1 MEPGDPRATL
11 DALIRERGSDY
22 TSLSRLLGRNAAY
35 IQQYV
40 KRGVPR
46 KLDAD
51 DRQVLARYFG
61 VDERILGGAPAP
73 HSPAMVMVPRLALG
87 ASAGPGALADRER
100 VRDQLGFAADWL
112 RARGARRLEMLSVLR
127 VTGDSMVPTLT
138 DGDEILVDRADAAD
152 DLRDGVYVLRVDDT
166 LMVKRILLD
175 PEGGFAIHSDNPT
188 AAGSPISSAE
198 AQIIGRVIWF
208 GRSLR

>member
-1 MEPGDPRATL
+1 MEPSDPRATL

-51 DRQVLARYFG
+51 DRRVLARYFG
-61 VDERILGGAPAP
+61 VDEMLLGAAPAAK
-73 HSPAMVMVPRLALG
+73 SPAVVMVPRLALG
-87 ASAGPGALADRER
+87 ASAGPGAVADGER

-112 RARGARRLEMLSVLR
+112 RARGASRLDMLSVLQ
-127 VTGDSMVPTLT
+127 VSGASMEPSLA
-138 DGDEILVDRADAAD
+138 DGDEILVDRGDAAD
-152 DLRDGVYVLRVDDT
+152 RLRDGIYVLRVDDT
-166 LMVKRILLD
+166 LVVKRLVVD
-175 PEGGFAIHSDNPT
+175 PAGGFDIRSDNPAEAGGRID
-188 AAGSPISSAE
+188 AAT

-208 GRSLR
+208 GRSLG

>member
-1 MEPGDPRATL
+1 MEPSDPRATL

-51 DRQVLARYFG
+51 DRRVLARYFG
-61 VDERILGGAPAP
+61 VDEMLLGAAPP
-73 HSPAMVMVPRLALG
+73 TRPPAIVMVPRLDLG
-87 ASAGPGALADRER
+87 ASAGPGALADGER

-112 RARGARRLEMLSVLR
+112 RARGARRLEMLSVLQ
-127 VTGDSMVPTLT
+127 VSGESMMPTLA
-138 DGDEILVDRADAAD
+138 DGDEILVDRGDAAD
-152 DLRDGVYVLRVDDT
+152 RLRDGIYVLRVDDT
-166 LMVKRILLD
+166 LVVKRVAVD
-175 PEGGFAIHSDNPT
+175 PTGGFDIRSDNP
-188 AAGSPISSAE
+188 AAGSAIDAASAR
-198 AQIIGRVIWF
+198 IMGRVIWF

>member
-51 DRQVLARYFG
+51 DRRVLARYFG
-61 VDERILGGAPAP
+61 VDEMLLGGSPAGRP
-73 HSPAMVMVPRLALG
+73 PAMVMVPRLALD
-87 ASAGPGALADRER
+87 ASAGPGALAEGER

-112 RARGARRLEMLSVLR
+112 RAHGARRLEMLSLLQVS
-127 VTGDSMVPTLT
+127 GDSMLPTLA
-138 DGDEILVDRADAAD
+138 DGDEILVDRGDA
-152 DLRDGVYVLRVDDT
+152 DLRDGIYVIRVDDT
-166 LMVKRILLD
+166 LMVKRIAVD
-175 PEGGFAIHSDNPT
+175 AAGGFAISSDNP
-188 AAGSPISSAE
+188 AAAIGRIDPA
-198 AQIIGRVIWF
+198 AARIIGRVIWF

>member
-51 DRQVLARYFG
+51 DRRVLARYFD
-61 VDERILGGAPAP
+61 VDEMLLGAAPAP
-73 HSPAMVMVPRLALG
+73 RSPAIVMVPRLALG
-87 ASAGPGALADRER
+87 ASAGPGALAEGER

-112 RARGARRLEMLSVLR
+112 RSRGARRLEMLSVLR
-127 VTGDSMVPTLT
+127 VSGESMIPTLA
-138 DGDEILVDRADAAD
+138 DGDEILVDRGDAGD
-152 DLRDGVYVLRVDDT
+152 GLRDGIYVLRVDDT
-166 LMVKRILLD
+166 LMVKRVLID
-175 PEGGFAIHSDNPT
+175 PAGGFQIRSDNPA
-188 AAGSPISSAE
+188 AAGGTIDAAA

>member
-1 MEPGDPRATL
+1 MEPSDPRATL
-11 DALIRERGSDY
+11 DALIHERGSDY

-51 DRQVLARYFG
+51 DRRVLARYFG
-61 VDERILGGAPAP
+61 VDEMVLGAVPP
-73 HSPAMVMVPRLALG
+73 PRSPAIVMVPRLELG
-87 ASAGPGALADRER
+87 ASAGPGALADGER

-112 RARGARRLEMLSVLR
+112 RARGARRLEMLSVLQ
-127 VTGDSMVPTLT
+127 VSGESMIPTLA
-138 DGDEILVDRADAAD
+138 DGDEILVDRGDAAD
-152 DLRDGVYVLRVDDT
+152 RLRDGIYVLRVDDT
-166 LMVKRILLD
+166 LVVKRVAVGAA
-175 PEGGFAIHSDNPT
+175 GGFDIRSDNPA
-188 AAGSPISSAE
+188 AAGGALDAATARIM
-198 AQIIGRVIWF
+198 GRVIWF

>member
-1 MEPGDPRATL
+1 MEPSDPRATL

-51 DRQVLARYFG
+51 DRRVLARYFG
-61 VDERILGGAPAP
+61 VDEMLLGAAPAARL
-73 HSPAMVMVPRLALG
+73 PAVVMVPRLALG
-87 ASAGPGALADRER
+87 ASAGPGALADGER

-112 RARGARRLEMLSVLR
+112 RARGARRLETLSVLQ
-127 VTGDSMVPTLT
+127 VSGESMVPTLA
-138 DGDEILVDRADAAD
+138 DGDDILVDRSDAAD
-152 DLRDGVYVLRVDDT
+152 RLRDGIYVLRVDDT
-166 LMVKRILLD
+166 LVVKRVVVD
-175 PEGGFAIHSDNPT
+175 PAGGFDVRSDNPA
-188 AAGSPISSAE
+188 AAGGTIDAAA

>member
-1 MEPGDPRATL
+1 MEASDPRATL

-51 DRQVLARYFG
+51 DRRVLARYFG
-61 VDERILGGAPAP
+61 VDEMLLGAAPAAK
-73 HSPAMVMVPRLALG
+73 SPAVVMVPRLALG
-87 ASAGPGALADRER
+87 ASAGPGALAEGER
-100 VRDQLGFAADWL
+100 VRDQLGFTADWL
-112 RARGARRLEMLSVLR
+112 RARGAGRLEMLSVLQ
-127 VTGDSMVPTLT
+127 VSGASMEPVLA
-138 DGDEILVDRADAAD
+138 DGDEILVDRSDAAD
-152 DLRDGVYVLRVDDT
+152 RLRDGIYVLRIDDT
-166 LMVKRILLD
+166 LVVKRLVVD
-175 PEGGFAIHSDNPT
+175 PAGGFDIRSDNPAEAGGRID
-188 AAGSPISSAE
+188 AAR

-208 GRSLR
+208 GRSLG

>member
-1 MEPGDPRATL
+1 MEPSDPRAAL

-51 DRQVLARYFG
+51 DRRVLARYFG
-61 VDERILGGAPAP
+61 VDEMLLGAAPATR
-73 HSPAMVMVPRLALG
+73 SPAIVMVPRLALG
-87 ASAGPGALADRER
+87 ASAGPGALADGER
-100 VRDQLGFAADWL
+100 VRDQLGFTADWL

-127 VTGDSMVPTLT
+127 VSGESMVPTLA
-138 DGDEILVDRADAAD
+138 DGDEILVDRGDATD
-152 DLRDGVYVLRVDDT
+152 RLRDGIYVLRVDDT
-166 LMVKRILLD
+166 LVVKRVAVD
-175 PEGGFAIHSDNPT
+175 PTGRFDIRSDNPA
-188 AAGSPISSAE
+188 AAGGTIDAAS

>member
-1 MEPGDPRATL
+1 MEPGDPRAAL

-51 DRQVLARYFG
+51 DRRVLARYFG
-61 VDERILGGAPAP
+61 VDEILLGGSPAGR
-73 HSPAMVMVPRLALG
+73 SPAMVMVPRLALD
-87 ASAGPGALADRER
+87 ASAGPGALAEGER

-112 RARGARRLEMLSVLR
+112 RAHGARRLELLSLLQVSGESML
-127 VTGDSMVPTLT
+127 PTLA
-138 DGDEILVDRADAAD
+138 DGDEILVDRGDATE
-152 DLRDGVYVLRVDDT
+152 DLRDGIYVIRLDDT
-166 LMVKRILLD
+166 LMVKRIAVD
-175 PEGGFAIHSDNPT
+175 SAGGFAIRSDNP
-188 AAGSPISSAE
+188 AAAAAIDPA
-198 AQIIGRVIWF
+198 AARIIGRVIWF

>member
-51 DRQVLARYFG
+51 DRRVLARYFG
-61 VDERILGGAPAP
+61 VDEMLLGATPAP
-73 HSPAMVMVPRLALG
+73 RSPPVVMVPRLALG
-87 ASAGPGALADRER
+87 ASAGPGALADGER
-100 VRDQLGFAADWL
+100 VRDQLGFTADWL
-112 RARGARRLEMLSVLR
+112 RTRGAGRLEMLSVLQ
-127 VTGDSMVPTLT
+127 VNGASMEPTLA
-138 DGDEILVDRADAAD
+138 DGDEILVDRSDAAD
-152 DLRDGVYVLRVDDT
+152 RLRDGIYVLRVDDT
-166 LMVKRILLD
+166 LVVKRLVVD
-175 PEGGFAIHSDNPT
+175 AAGGFDIRSDNPAEAGGRID
-188 AAGSPISSAE
+188 AAG
-198 AQIIGRVIWF
+198 AQVIGRVIWF
-208 GRSLR
+208 GRSLG

>member
-1 MEPGDPRATL
+1 MEPSDPRAAL

-51 DRQVLARYFG
+51 DRRVLARYFD
-61 VDERILGGAPAP
+61 VDEMLLGATPPPRSSAI
-73 HSPAMVMVPRLALG
+73 VMVPRLALG
-87 ASAGPGALADRER
+87 ASAGPGALADGER

-112 RARGARRLEMLSVLR
+112 RSRGARRLEMLSVLQ
-127 VTGDSMVPTLT
+127 VSGESMIPTLA
-138 DGDEILVDRADAAD
+138 DGDEILVDRGDAGD
-152 DLRDGVYVLRVDDT
+152 RLRDGIYVLRVDDT
-166 LMVKRILLD
+166 LVVKRVLVD
-175 PEGGFAIHSDNPT
+175 PAGGFEIRSDNPA
-188 AAGSPISSAE
+188 AAGGPIDPAG